1 MSFSLSLS
9 FYVFVCVCVLVLLM
23 SSLLFFL
30 INCLKG
36 FKSPRLYSGGLRG
49 LEKSHWLT
57 FWVKRSLIGL
67 SWTAKKTAHLL
78 HLSKEPNQNKLTC
91 YSKKTSIEV
100 YTLSAIYSIAS
111 GLGIVPSTSCARQP
125 SFSHSASLSSLQ
137 VFLFSLAVKIDF
149 KAKQSTCAGFT
160 RGDYDRLWIIFVVLN
175 IFILLGVLPYLR
187 RLTQMQVRKYQ
198 SKSWCLAQRWR
209 RVHS

>member
-9 FYVFVCVCVLVLLM
+9 LYVFVCVCVLVLLM

-30 INCLKG
+30 INCQKG
-36 FKSPRLYSGGLRG
+36 HKSPRLYSGGLWG

-111 GLGIVPSTSCARQP
+111 GLGIVPSTSCAHQP

-160 RGDYDRLWIIFVVLN
+160 RGDYDRLWIIFVEY
-175 IFILLGVLPYLR
+175 FYPLR
-187 RLTQMQVRKYQ
+187 SIAISAKTDTNAGEKV
-198 SKSWCLAQRWR
+198 SK
-209 RVHS
+209 

>member
-1 MSFSLSLS
+1 MNFHPSKLNISSS
-9 FYVFVCVCVLVLLM
+9 KVFPGLVLLM
-23 SSLLFFL
+23 SRLPFFWSIVRKVTSLLGYTLEGFED
-30 INCLKG
+30 LK
-36 FKSPRLYSGGLRG
+36 KV
-49 LEKSHWLT
+49 T
-57 FWVKRSLIGL
+57 DSLSESKGHL
-67 SWTAKKTAHLL
+67 LGWREQLKKTAHLL

-111 GLGIVPSTSCARQP
+111 GLGIVPSTSCAHQP

-160 RGDYDRLWIIFVVLN
+160 RGDYDRLWIIFV
-175 IFILLGVLPYLR
+175 
-187 RLTQMQVRKYQ
+187 
-198 SKSWCLAQRWR
+198 
-209 RVHS
+209 